1 MRPGHRT
8 LLRRGTL
15 LAAAAALVAA
25 PLSVVPAASAAPEDQ
40 VKLTFLGINDF
51 HGRIDA
57 NTVKF
62 AGTVEQLRAAAGE
75 DSTVFV
81 AAGDNIGGSLFASAV
96 DQDNPTIDVLKAL
109 QLDNS
114 AVGNHEFDKGFSDL
128 TGRVIPRMGE
138 NRFGTPVFLGANVYE
153 KGTDDPAL
161 PEYAE
166 YTVKGVD
173 VAIVGVVTEETKSL
187 VPAAGIAD
195 LEFGDPVE
203 AVNRVANELKDGDD
217 ANGEADVVIASYHEG
232 APLSDAAATLDQQ
245 VAASPVFAHMV
256 NDTVAH
262 VDAIFTGHTHQRY
275 AYDAPIPGGTGTRP
289 LVQSGNYGEGV
300 AKVELTYDTATD
312 AVVDH
317 TREVVART
325 SANDADLVAQY
336 PRVAAVKTIV
346 DAALANAAEVGNE
359 PVATITNDIT
369 TALTGGT
376 YEDGRYF
383 HPTPTASGVR
393 DDRGSESALGN
404 LVANS
409 LRDSLANDQGGD
421 VEIGVTNPGGL
432 RAELIYAGDTSTNPA
447 NTDGVV
453 TYAEANSVLP
463 FTNNLSSI
471 TLTGEEFVTLLE
483 QQWQRDA
490 DGAVPSRAYLQLGL
504 SDNVSYTYHEV
515 DDPSVP
521 ADPQGNPRKKGVID
535 SVTIDGEPIDLARNY
550 RIGTFSFL
558 VTGQDNFHVFK
569 EGEAP
574 KDSGLVDREAWISY
588 LDAKS
593 PVAPSFA
600 RRSVRQDGSVP
611 SDLKIGDTVQVGLS
625 GLNLTSLDS
634 PQNTTV
640 TARFGNVVAGT
651 FPVTDG
657 AADITLKVPATAGGA
672 RALTFTAA
680 PSGTT
685 VTFPVS
691 VPKSASSVKAVVR
704 GNAYGNGGAVQ
715 VTVTPPSAT
724 GTVTVKAGT
733 KVLGSGPV
741 KNGKVTIPIKKK
753 ALAPGTH
760 ALTVTYSGDSRTSA
774 SSTTV
779 RLSVAKAASA
789 THAKKQTRT
798 IRAKKTKAKVSV
810 VVRAT
815 TGVPANGKVVVTFK
829 GKKVGTATV
838 RNGRATVTLKKF
850 TSKGKKKLRITYRGS
865 STVKASS
872 DTLTL
877 TVKKRR

>member
-138 NRFGTPVFLGANVYE
+138 NRFGAPVFLGANVYE

-203 AVNRVANELKDGDD
+203 AVNRVANELKDGND
-217 ANGEADVVIASYHEG
+217 ANGEADLVIASYHEG

-600 RRSVRQDGSVP
+600 RRSTVTTGAP
-611 SDLKIGDTVQVGLS
+611 TTLKAGESTTFTVSKLD
-625 GLNLTSLDS
+625 LTSLDS
-634 PQNTTV
+634 PQNTTL
-640 TARFGNVVAGT
+640 TAKIGDTVVGT
-651 FPVTDG
+651 FPVSDG
-657 AADITLKVPATAGGA
+657 AATVS
-672 RALTFTAA
+672 FTAPA
-680 PSGTT
+680 GLAAGPAMLTLTAQPSGT
-685 VTFPVS
+685 VVS
-691 VPKSASSVKAVVR
+691 LP
-704 GNAYGNGGAVQ
+704 
-715 VTVTPPSAT
+715 VTVVKSKVTTTIDAVATPGISPLFGPIVVARVTPRDAT
-724 GTVTVKAGT
+724 GTVRVLDSDG
-733 KVLGSGPV
+733 KVLGSGKLV
-741 KNGKVTIPIKKK
+741 AGHTLV
-753 ALAPGTH
+753 ALGGRALKPGTH
-760 ALTVTYSGDSRTSA
+760 TLTIRYGGDGNHKPSETVK
-774 SSTTV
+774 TV
-779 RLSVAKAASA
+779 RVL
-789 THAKKQTRT
+789 
-798 IRAKKTKAKVSV
+798 
-810 VVRAT
+810 
-815 TGVPANGKVVVTFK
+815 
-829 GKKVGTATV
+829 
-838 RNGRATVTLKKF
+838 GR
-850 TSKGKKKLRITYRGS
+850 
-865 STVKASS
+865 
-872 DTLTL
+872 
-877 TVKKRR
+877 

>member
-1 MRPGHRT
+1 MRPTHRT
-8 LLRRGTL
+8 LLRRSTVF
-15 LAAAAALVAA
+15 AATAALVAA
-25 PLSVVPAASAAPEDQ
+25 PLSFAPSASAAPADE

-51 HGRIDA
+51 HGRIDS

-81 AAGDNIGGSLFASAV
+81 AAGDNFGASLFASAV

-114 AVGNHEFDKGFSDL
+114 AVGNHEFDQGFADL
-128 TGRVIPRMGE
+128 TDRVVPRMGD

-161 PEYAE
+161 PEYAQ

-187 VPAAGIAD
+187 VRPAGIAD

-203 AVNRVANELKDGDD
+203 AVNRVAGELKDGND

-232 APLSDAAATLDQQ
+232 APLSEPAATLPQQ
-245 VAASPVFAHMV
+245 VAASPVFAHLV
-256 NDTVAH
+256 NDTVAA

-275 AYDAPIPGGTGTRP
+275 AYDAPIPGSTGTRP

-300 AKVELTYDTATD
+300 AKVELTVDTATD
-312 AVVDH
+312 DVTAY
-317 TREVVART
+317 TRAVVART
-325 SANDADLVAQY
+325 TTADADLVAQY

-346 DAALANAAEVGNE
+346 DAALARAAEVGN
-359 PVATITNDIT
+359 VRKATITDDIT

-376 YEDGRYF
+376 YQDGRYF

-393 DDRGSESALGN
+393 DDRGSESTLGG
-404 LVANS
+404 LVANA
-409 LRDSLANDQGGD
+409 LRERLGDDLGGNA
-421 VEIGVTNPGGL
+421 EIGVVNPGGL
-432 RAELIYAGDTSTNPA
+432 RSDLMYAPDPTVPTDA
-447 NTDGVV
+447 DGVV
-453 TYAEANSVLP
+453 TYAQANAVLP
-463 FTNNLSSI
+463 FANNLWSV
-471 TLTGEEFVTLLE
+471 TLTGEQFVTMLE

-490 DGAVPSRAYLQLGL
+490 DGKVPSRSYLQLGL
-504 SDNVSYTYHEV
+504 SDNVSYTFHEV
-515 DDPSVP
+515 DDP
-521 ADPQGNPRKKGVID
+521 ANPGAKKGVID
-535 SVTIDGEPIDLARNY
+535 SVTIDGAPLDPTKNY

-558 VTGQDNFHVFK
+558 ATGGDNFRVFT

-574 KDSGLVDREAWISY
+574 KDSGLVDRDAWIAY
-588 LDAKS
+588 LEESS
-593 PVAPSFA
+593 PLSPSFA
-600 RRSVRQDGSVP
+600 RRSVRQDGSIP
-611 SDLKIGDTVQVGLS
+611 SDLKIGDTVEIGLS
-625 GLNLTSLDS
+625 GLDMTSLDS

-640 TARFGNVVAGT
+640 TARFGNTVVGT
-651 FPVTDG
+651 FPVVNG

-691 VPKSASSVKAVVR
+691 VPKSASSLKAVVR
-704 GNAYGNGGAVQ
+704 GAEYGKGGAVQ

-733 KVLGSGPV
+733 KILGTGSV
-741 KNGKVTIPIKKK
+741 KNGKVTVPIKKK
-753 ALAPGTH
+753 ALRPGRHT
-760 ALTVTYSGDSRTSA
+760 LTVSYSGDSRTSA

-779 RLSVAKAASA
+779 SISVAKAASA
-789 THAKKQTRT
+789 TKAKKKTRT
-798 IRAKKTKAKVSV
+798 IRAKRTKAKVSV
-810 VVRAT
+810 VVRTT

-829 GKKVGTATV
+829 GNKVGTATV
-838 RNGRATVTLKKF
+838 RNGRATITLKKF
-850 TSKGKKKLRITYRGS
+850 RSKGTKKLRITYRGS

-872 DTLTL
+872 DTLTV